1 MLAAAAIRTTPTVR
15 APAARMQYESGGFLD
30 LCEKGK
36 ANLDAGTTGDIWATT
51 SEAKSLADMEALA
64 VK

>member
-15 APAARMQYESGGFLD
+15 APAARMYESGGFLD